1 MSAELVTMLA
11 VGAALAGLVL
21 VQTGAVRA
29 DLRRQGERRDALAE
43 RVARLEGV
51 LSTLQDLLIS
61 SRDNKGAA

>member
-51 LSTLQDLLIS
+51 MSTLQGLLIS

>member
-29 DLRRQGERRDALAE
+29 DLRRQGATAWTRSPSEWRASKA
-43 RVARLEGV
+43 
-51 LSTLQDLLIS
+51 
-61 SRDNKGAA
+61 